1 MSAKLEP
8 CPLFIGGEWVA
19 SSASETEPVYNP
31 SEGVQISATP
41 LCGKDEVDKAV
52 QAAADAFPAW
62 ADTPVVDRARI
73 LFRYKHL
80 LEEKF
85 EELSQTLTR
94 EHGKTLE
101 ESRGSVRRGIEV
113 VEFACGAPSLMM
125 GESLENI
132 AAGIDCDTIRT
143 PLGVCAAITP
153 FNFPVMV
160 PLWTLPVAIACGNT
174 FVLKPSERVPLSAIR
189 LVELLEEAGL
199 PPGVCNLVHGGREA
213 VDTLLNHQQVRAISF
228 VGSTPV
234 AKYIYET
241 ATRNGKR
248 VQSSGGAKNFMVILP
263 DADLDSTITAIMGSA
278 YGCAG
283 ERCMAGSALVC
294 AEGAGDRFMP
304 PLSDAA
310 RQIRV
315 GPTDRDADA
324 QMGPLVTAQHR
335 DRVIEHIDRGVSE
348 GADLVVDGRGVKVED
363 TPNGFY
369 VGPTIFDQVTSQMS
383 IVRDEIFGPVLSV
396 MRTDDLNA
404 AIEACNNSGYGNAA
418 VLFTSNGSA
427 AREFRHSVSAGM
439 VGINIG
445 VPAPMAFFP
454 FTGWNNS
461 FYGDLHVQGRES
473 IAFFTQQKVTIS
485 RWAPS
490 QRTIF

>member
-1 MSAKLEP
+1 MPTKLEP
-8 CPLFIGGEWVA
+8 CPLFIGGEWVS

-52 QAAADAFPAW
+52 QAAADAFPEW
-62 ADTPVVDRARI
+62 ANTPVVDRARI

-80 LEEKF
+80 LEEQF

-132 AAGIDCDTIRT
+132 AAGIDCDTVRT

-174 FVLKPSERVPLSAIR
+174 FILKPSEKVPLSAIR

-213 VDTLLNHQQVRAISF
+213 VDTLLNHHQVQAISF

-283 ERCMAGSALVC
+283 ERCMAGSALIC
-294 AEGAGDRFMP
+294 AEGAGDRFIP

-324 QMGPLVTAQHR
+324 QIGASCDGPTPRTSHR
-335 DRVIEHIDRGVSE
+335 TYRPGRVRRSRSGRRRAGSE
-348 GADLVVDGRGVKVED
+348 G
-363 TPNGFY
+363 
-369 VGPTIFDQVTSQMS
+369 
-383 IVRDEIFGPVLSV
+383 
-396 MRTDDLNA
+396 
-404 AIEACNNSGYGNAA
+404 
-418 VLFTSNGSA
+418 
-427 AREFRHSVSAGM
+427 
-439 VGINIG
+439 
-445 VPAPMAFFP
+445 
-454 FTGWNNS
+454 
-461 FYGDLHVQGRES
+461 
-473 IAFFTQQKVTIS
+473 
-485 RWAPS
+485 
-490 QRTIF
+490 